1 VQLSVFKSDQKITDI
16 DLNKELLENEQG
28 PITFFLG
35 RGKDCHV
42 QIDDKAISRYLA
54 KIIFEKD
61 IWTIEKN
68 SSEGILLV
76 NGEILSKRKINNGD
90 VVSVAG
96 YTVSLKL
103 AEKIIEKKI
112 IPSEPIFEE
121 PVKILDEKET
131 EQTDFSAEPP
141 VPAPN
146 PENEIETITSYIS
159 NDPIDDDNLL
169 PEHLIDEQLLEQGE
183 ESGPVPVNEEDL
195 ALPVVENSTSGEA
208 TQVFKSFVQVYLEIF
223 GEHAPFDKYNLES
236 NQVFIGR
243 DAGKCQIVLKDSE
256 VSAIHA
262 VIKKNNITCHV
273 EDLNS
278 ANGTLVNGVRVNKA
292 DLSNGDEILIGT
304 TTFTIVI
311 KSDFLEEEQETLMPV
326 ETQQEVEVEET
337 IEELATD
344 EQNSFTDLNTT
355 LEMPSGKPQSLVDK
369 WKALPNNKKIIY
381 GVVGLGLLFLLLD
394 DEGASKP
401 AKEKS
406 EIPIAK
412 VAKIAPVAN
421 LKLSKEEEEFVE
433 SNYLLSRELVSQG
446 KYAEALF
453 ELDKVFKVT
462 KNQDYKSAKQTYEL
476 AKEGLRKFEDIEKKR
491 QEEIDRKIRMEKVKE
506 LVSKAKETVKER
518 QYDASEAIFNK
529 IIELDPEN
537 FDVPQLKIE
546 LDAWK
551 KEQDRI
557 ALEKATIEA
566 ERKRRVDTFQPAK
579 NIYLQQKWYMA
590 ILKLEEFLKI
600 KDMDED
606 LVKEAGTMMADAK
619 EKLNEV
625 ELPLLGKARSL
636 KEGQD
641 LKGAYEQYGK
651 VLSYNPTNIEALNE
665 MNEIKDILH
674 TRAKKLYREAIISE
688 SLSLFQDAKE
698 KLQEVQQVSPIESEY
713 YKKAT
718 DKLNDYLE

>member
-1 VQLSVFKSDQKITDI
+1 
-16 DLNKELLENEQG
+16 
-28 PITFFLG
+28 
-35 RGKDCHV
+35 
-42 QIDDKAISRYLA
+42 
-54 KIIFEKD
+54 
-61 IWTIEKN
+61 
-68 SSEGILLV
+68 
-76 NGEILSKRKINNGD
+76 
-90 VVSVAG
+90 
-96 YTVSLKL
+96 
-103 AEKIIEKKI
+103 
-112 IPSEPIFEE
+112 
-121 PVKILDEKET
+121 
-131 EQTDFSAEPP
+131 
-141 VPAPN
+141 
-146 PENEIETITSYIS
+146 
-159 NDPIDDDNLL
+159 
-169 PEHLIDEQLLEQGE
+169 
-183 ESGPVPVNEEDL
+183 
-195 ALPVVENSTSGEA
+195 
-208 TQVFKSFVQVYLEIF
+208 
-223 GEHAPFDKYNLES
+223 
-236 NQVFIGR
+236 
-243 DAGKCQIVLKDSE
+243 LKDSE

-292 DLSNGDEILIGT
+292 DLTNGDEILIGT

-344 EQNSFTDLNTT
+344 EQNTFTDLNTT

-394 DEGASKP
+394 DEGSSKP